1 MVWEEMSYNN
11 KYQGL
16 SMAQRLRNEY
26 EPDYIYFYIELIDEE
41 DEEYQDEFTKTNI
54 SLFY

>member
-16 SMAQRLRNEY
+16 PVAQRLRNEY
-26 EPDYIYFYIELIDEE
+26 EPDYIYEYYTFTIITEE
-41 DEEYQDEFTKTNI
+41 EINGSEQTN
-54 SLFY
+54 LFIFD

>member
-1 MVWEEMSYNN
+1 MSYN
-11 KYQGL
+11 KYQQL

-26 EPDYIYFYIELIDEE
+26 EPDYIYIYIELIEE
-41 DEEYQDEFTKTNI
+41 EEEEKENEFVQTDI